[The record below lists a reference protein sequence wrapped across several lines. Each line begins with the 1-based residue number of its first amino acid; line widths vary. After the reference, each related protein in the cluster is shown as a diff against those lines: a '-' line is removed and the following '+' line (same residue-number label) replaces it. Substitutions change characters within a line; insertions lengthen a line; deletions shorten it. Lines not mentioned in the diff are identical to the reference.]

1 MSLCIAINMHLHSE
15 VTPKSNQKSKPAQ
28 MDTKHKHQ
36 VPGLFLAITILPV
49 TINVAN
55 TLLIYANALMNP

>member
-1 MSLCIAINMHLHSE
+1 MSLCITINMYLHSK
-15 VTPKSNQKSKPAQ
+15 VTPKSNQKGKPAQ

-36 VPGLFLAITILPV
+36 VPGLFLAITILPM

-55 TLLIYANALMNP
+55 TLLIYANALMDS